1 MQQDTVVRFRKKDE
15 VIDPLAE
22 LLRRGAKKLIEQAV
36 SEEFE
41 LFLERHAERRDGEG
55 RQAVVR
61 NGYLPQRE
69 VLSGIGS
76 VPVKMPRARDRS
88 GEGVRFRSS
97 LVPPYVRRS
106 KSVDAVLPW
115 LYLKGVSTADMSE
128 ALAALVGKDA
138 AGLSAAVV
146 SRLKARW
153 AQEYDAWRRSALGKD
168 RWVYLWA
175 DGIYSGL
182 RAEDEKLCLLVV
194 IGVNERGQKH
204 LLAIEDGVRE
214 SAESW
219 RAVLRDLQARG
230 LKIPPKLAVGD
241 GALGFWAA
249 LAEFFPETRDQ
260 RCWFHK
266 TGNVLNY
273 LPKSVQPKAKSM
285 LHEIWMAETRA
296 DAEVA
301 FDRFVATLQAK
312 YPKATECLL
321 KDRQALLAFYEFPAE
336 HWIHLRTTNP
346 IESAFATIRHRT
358 DRTKGCVS
366 RSTLL
371 GLVYRLGMCAQKRWR
386 RLRGFKRLGELVAG
400 VKFVDGMR
408 VQLRIKQQRSVQ
420 QVAA

>member
-1 MQQDTVVRFRKKDE
+1 M
-15 VIDPLAE
+15 
-22 LLRRGAKKLIEQAV
+22 
-36 SEEFE
+36 
-41 LFLERHAERRDGEG
+41 
-55 RQAVVR
+55 
-61 NGYLPQRE
+61 
-69 VLSGIGS
+69 
-76 VPVKMPRARDRS
+76 
-88 GEGVRFRSS
+88 
-97 LVPPYVRRS
+97 
-106 KSVDAVLPW
+106 
-115 LYLKGVSTADMSE
+115 
-128 ALAALVGKDA
+128 
-138 AGLSAAVV
+138 
-146 SRLKARW
+146 
-153 AQEYDAWRRSALGKD
+153 
-168 RWVYLWA
+168 
-175 DGIYSGL
+175 
-182 RAEDEKLCLLVV
+182 
-194 IGVNERGQKH
+194 
-204 LLAIEDGVRE
+204 
-214 SAESW
+214 
-219 RAVLRDLQARG
+219 LRDLQARG

-285 LHEIWMAETRA
+285 LHEIWMAETRV